1 MSSDAARARRRPS
14 SSSGC
19 GSWAK
24 MPLGRR
30 PGSAR
35 PRRDAWRT
43 TSWFDRTHVVG
54 APTSSFACSDAAI
67 TVRSGAASQP
77 VVRNE
82 KLNAWCISSG
92 RT

>member
-1 MSSDAARARRRPS
+1 MSSDAARTAQAELLVGLRVVGEDAVGAQARVGQAEARRVPHDVVVRQD
-14 SSSGC
+14 
-19 GSWAK
+19 
-24 MPLGRR
+24 
-30 PGSAR
+30 
-35 PRRDAWRT
+35 PRR
-43 TSWFDRTHVVG
+43 G

-67 TVRSGAASQP
+67 TVRSGAAAHP